1 MSQVQSQ
8 TGVWIANGNEAIGYA
23 ALHAGVDFFAHY
35 PGSPVNGVEP
45 HLKHLNTQHQRGII
59 FNDALN
65 EHVAALSAMGASMA
79 GARSMLVMKHVGLNI
94 AADPLNYVGYAGVRG
109 GMVIIVGTDPGANS
123 STGEEDVHWYAK
135 QFNLPLFEPTHIQ
148 EIYDTVIDAFDL
160 SESLEIPVMVFVTGL
175 ICHNTAPLK
184 PRIAAIKTKQFGFVK
199 DRAKY
204 INVGNRAVVN
214 HRQLLEKIARYGE
227 QQHGA
232 TLYGSGQATTLCITR
247 GNTHQH
253 VLQALELLGLSQ
265 QVDVLNVVAVFPI
278 PKSLMA
284 QQLQNRTRILFLED
298 QDGFLENQTK
308 MELFHLLKCDV
319 HGKDLVPAYGEITA
333 GQVTQILADF
343 MGVPYQP
350 ITLSAVEVPERLGT
364 FCEGCPHTSSYF
376 AIEQAIP
383 AETRVIGGDIG
394 CSSLPPF
401 KADWLLCM
409 NAGVGISQGMRPFLP
424 HQSIVS
430 TGGDGSF
437 FHAGLLS
444 VMNAVQN
451 QLPLLHVVFDNRS
464 VAMTGHQTSASTS
477 VDYQKLI
484 EACGVDSFTEVNA
497 FKPIEIADVIRSK
510 EQLQGVHVV
519 WISGSCARIPDPV
532 STYRRANLYPEI
544 QADKCGDCTL
554 CYETLACPAI
564 VTNENQ
570 QFEINLDRCMRC
582 GVCHEICPN
591 DAITIHQIP
600 HQHG

>member
-1 MSQVQSQ
+1 
-8 TGVWIANGNEAIGYA
+8 
-23 ALHAGVDFFAHY
+23 
-35 PGSPVNGVEP
+35 
-45 HLKHLNTQHQRGII
+45 
-59 FNDALN
+59 
-65 EHVAALSAMGASMA
+65 
-79 GARSMLVMKHVGLNI
+79 
-94 AADPLNYVGYAGVRG
+94 
-109 GMVIIVGTDPGANS
+109 
-123 STGEEDVHWYAK
+123 
-135 QFNLPLFEPTHIQ
+135 
-148 EIYDTVIDAFDL
+148 
-160 SESLEIPVMVFVTGL
+160 
-175 ICHNTAPLK
+175 
-184 PRIAAIKTKQFGFVK
+184 
-199 DRAKY
+199 
-204 INVGNRAVVN
+204 
-214 HRQLLEKIARYGE
+214 
-227 QQHGA
+227 
-232 TLYGSGQATTLCITR
+232 
-247 GNTHQH
+247 
-253 VLQALELLGLSQ
+253 
-265 QVDVLNVVAVFPI
+265 
-278 PKSLMA
+278 
-284 QQLQNRTRILFLED
+284 
-298 QDGFLENQTK
+298 
-308 MELFHLLKCDV
+308 
-319 HGKDLVPAYGEITA
+319 
-333 GQVTQILADF
+333 
-343 MGVPYQP
+343 
-350 ITLSAVEVPERLGT
+350 VPERLGT

-497 FKPIEIADVIRSK
+497 FKPNEIADVIRSK

-544 QADKCGDCTL
+544 QADKCADCTL